1 MKKIFIVVIIAAIV
15 GIIGWQILARS
26 TANAGNEYT
35 FAEVKRG
42 DIQSIISSTGTL
54 QAVETVNVGTQ
65 VSGII
70 DRIFVD
76 FNDKV
81 KKGQLIALLDT
92 SLLQVSV
99 RDAEATVAKAQADLD
114 QAHRTLDRNKTLY
127 DNKLLSDQDYQ
138 QSLTNVESAQA
149 SLLSANAA
157 LDRAKINLNHAEI
170 RSPIDGIVIERSVD
184 AGQTVAASLSA
195 PTLFI
200 IARNLSKMQILAQAD
215 ESDIGQIKVG
225 QIAHFTV
232 PAYPDQTFEG
242 QVEQI
247 RLQPET
253 VSNVVLYTVVVS
265 APNKDDLLLPGMT
278 ATVDFV
284 VQNVPDV
291 LYVPNAALRFQ
302 PTEEMLALVRKNRP
316 QGMQN
321 LPDSLR
327 QQAQS
332 HFGTGGAVAAP
343 RSGNSQSANPQKES
357 AMLWYL
363 DKNGSLQVTRVQT
376 GATNGFLT
384 QIVGGRNV
392 EEGMKVISNVQQKS
406 QKAAGENSSSSRPH
420 GPRFF

>member
-1 MKKIFIVVIIAAIV
+1 MKKALIIVIIAAIV
-15 GIIGWQILARS
+15 GVVTWQILARS

-35 FAEVKRG
+35 FTEVKRG
-42 DIQSIISSTGTL
+42 DIQSTISSTGTL
-54 QAVETVNVGTQ
+54 QAVETVSVGTQ

-76 FNDKV
+76 FNDRV
-81 KKGQLIALLDT
+81 KIGQIIALLDT

-114 QAHRTLDRNKTLY
+114 QARRTLDRNKTLY
-127 DNKLLSDQDYQ
+127 DNKLLSEQDYQ

-157 LDRAKINLNHAEI
+157 LERARINLNHAEI
-170 RSPIDGIVIERSVD
+170 RSPINGIVIERSVD

-200 IARNLSKMQILAQAD
+200 IARDLSKMQILAQAD
-215 ESDIGQIKVG
+215 ESDIGQVKVG

-232 PAYPDQTFEG
+232 PAYPDQSFEG
-242 QVEQI
+242 KVEQI

-278 ATVDFV
+278 ATVDFI
-284 VQNVPDV
+284 VQDVPNV
-291 LYVPNAALRFQ
+291 LYVPNAALRFE
-302 PTEEMLALVRKNRP
+302 PTQEMIAQVRKNRP
-316 QGMQN
+316 EGMPN
-321 LPDSLR
+321 LPALSG
-327 QQAQS
+327 QQTPSRYGA
-332 HFGTGGAVAAP
+332 GDAVAAP
-343 RSGNSQSANPQKES
+343 GTGAQQPPGVRKEN

-363 DKNGSLQVTRVQT
+363 DKDGALRVTRVQT

-384 QIVGGRNV
+384 QIIDGRNV
-392 EEGMKVISNVQQKS
+392 EEGMKIISGIQQKDV
-406 QKAAGENSSSSRPH
+406 KAAAENSSSGRPH